1 MPLKVKR
8 KTLAARD
15 IGRRRKR
22 FSSYSDFGR
31 PGAGVALAVQTREG
45 LMVARHLD

>member
-22 FSSYSDFGR
+22 LLSYSEFGR
-31 PGAGVALAVQTREG
+31 PGAGVA
-45 LMVARHLD
+45 ARQYHASAPRRRPG